1 MHQFSCAYFLAALVL
16 MLVTAPFLEHL
27 PGGNLIATL
36 AMTLVLMS
44 AVLAIG
50 SRRETLAVAIVL
62 VVPALLAKWV
72 EQVRPDL
79 LPPGT
84 FQAAGILFVAYVVTH
99 LLRSILRAPRVDSEV
114 LCAGI
119 GTYLMLGV
127 LWMLGYVLVA
137 RVAPDSFAFNV
148 GSVSSRSMDGFNALY
163 FSFVTLSTVGFGD
176 IVPVSGAARMLA
188 MTEAIAGLFY
198 MTLLIA
204 RLVAIYSAER
214 PVELRNEQ
222 ASAADHS
229 AVTKKGTLSD

>member
-1 MHQFSCAYFLAALVL
+1 
-16 MLVTAPFLEHL
+16 MLVTGPFLEHI
-27 PGGNLIATL
+27 PGGDLIATL

-44 AVLAIG
+44 AVMAVG
-50 SRRETLAVAIVL
+50 HRRKTLATAIVL

-72 EQVRPDL
+72 EHVRPDA

-84 FQAAGILFVAYVVTH
+84 FQIAGILFVGFVVSH

-127 LWMLGYVLVA
+127 LWMLAYVLVG
-137 RVAPDSFAFNV
+137 RVVPGSFAFTV
-148 GSVSSRSMDGFNALY
+148 GTSSRGSMEGFNAIY

-176 IVPVSGAARMLA
+176 IVPVSGVARMLA
-188 MTEAIAGLFY
+188 MTEAVAGLFY
-198 MTLLIA
+198 VTLLIA

-214 PVELRNEQ
+214 HAPSGAGRPPATEDRE
-222 ASAADHS
+222 
-229 AVTKKGTLSD
+229 